1 MYGIELTA
9 NILKLILSGEALTVS
24 EIKNALIKA
33 NPGSFKYEYQQNAL
47 YHRILRHL
55 HILERTGVIKIKAEL
70 TQLKTIKYKI
80 CLASDLRVLGH

>member
-9 NILKLILSGEALTVS
+9 NILKLVLSGEALTVS

-33 NPGSFKYEYQQNAL
+33 YPGSFKYEHQQKAL
-47 YHRILRHL
+47 YHRILRHI

-70 TQLKTIKYKI
+70 TQLKTVKYKI
-80 CLASDLRVLGH
+80 CLASESKVSGR